1 MPGGPAARNTTE
13 QHPFH
18 LHGHHFWVLGS
29 GSGPYNSSV
38 EATLN
43 LVNPMY
49 RDTQTLPEGGWTVIR
64 FVVSRQLTG
73 PSSVSAQFA
82 HLEKE
87 IGFCCIQVPCP
98 ALPCPTCALT

>member
-1 MPGGPAARNTTE
+1 MFAHQHGTLSSHLFLAKHGVSETCCHRAAGMPGGPAARNTTE

-29 GSGPYNSSV
+29 GFGPYNSSV

-49 RDTQTLPEGGWTVIR
+49 RDTQILPEGGWTVIR
-64 FVVSRQLTG
+64 FVVS
-73 PSSVSAQFA
+73 
-82 HLEKE
+82 
-87 IGFCCIQVPCP
+87 
-98 ALPCPTCALT
+98 